1 MYVIGLMLVNALKKR
16 NTMKEN
22 RMNLKTLDKNQLSFG
37 ILILIFILSTFYI
50 LINVLLKNELNT
62 TETII
67 CNTLC
72 FISLIKIINSIS
84 AVV

>member
-1 MYVIGLMLVNALKKR
+1 
-16 NTMKEN
+16 
-22 RMNLKTLDKNQLSFG
+22 MNLKTLDKNQLSFG

-67 CNTLC
+67 CNTLY
-72 FISLIKIINSIS
+72 FISLIKIMFSVS
-84 AVV
+84 EVK